1 MKRQRAVFWVLKGA
15 AALAATMVTAFL
27 LFAWLGHPKFSTD
40 NIFIRPA
47 GKGVFKMTDIP
58 RGRAHTP
65 QEIDQFAGKL
75 LAEMTLTEK
84 VHQMSGDTG
93 LWELAKLVTVEKLK
107 YNDSP
112 ILAGRNPRLGIP
124 PVAFSDGPRG
134 VVLHHSTCFPV
145 AMARGASWDLDL
157 ERRVGDAMGQEI
169 RAQGGNFYGGLCMNL
184 LRHPGWGRAQETFGE
199 DPYLLGEMAVA
210 TLQGVQRHNVM
221 ACAKHYAM
229 NSIEMLRTKLNVNTG
244 ERTLREVYLP
254 HFKRAVDGGVAAVMS
269 SYNRVRGDYAGENA
283 YLLRTVL
290 KEEWGFQGFVMSDFF
305 AGIYDGNK
313 AAKAGLDLEM
323 PAAISYGKAL
333 IAAVERGAV
342 PLAFIDDSVLR
353 LLRRKIEY
361 STRPDV
367 MRYDAS
373 LVASKPHIELAR
385 EAAEK
390 SMVLLKNEG
399 NLLPLDKS
407 RVRTLAVIGRLA
419 DMENTGD
426 HGSSRVYPPYV
437 VTPLQGLRRYLGA
450 NTQVSYEPG
459 ADLGRARHLARTADA
474 VLIVAGY
481 DFRDEGEYIP
491 EFPNPADR
499 GGDRKNL
506 HLRPEDVKLIQDV
519 APDNARTIVVLVG
532 GGAMLMEE
540 WKDKVNSILMAWY
553 SGMEGGT
560 ALARILF
567 GEINPSGKLTV
578 TLAKDP
584 SQLPPFDP
592 PYQGSVEYGYYHGYT
607 LAEKKGYE
615 PSFPFGYG
623 LSYTSFQYSN
633 LKLAT
638 TQMAPDGELAVSVD
652 VADTGSR
659 SGEEVVQ
666 LYVGFPNAKV
676 DRPVKLLRG
685 FARVALSPGQK
696 KTVAFTVHA
705 RDLAYYDPETS
716 TWRVEPVE
724 HQVLAGGSS
733 RAADLLQG
741 SFRITAPPHSG
752 SGEAQPLVAAK

>member
-1 MKRQRAVFWVLKGA
+1 MELQRAVVRTVKVLSLVA
-15 AALAATMVTAFL
+15 RLVR
-27 LFAWLGHPKFSTD
+27 PKFSTD
-40 NIFIRPA
+40 NNFIRPA
-47 GKGVFKMTDIP
+47 GRGVFKLTDIP
-58 RGRAHTP
+58 RGRVLTS
-65 QEIDQFAGKL
+65 QEIDQYAAKL

-84 VHQMSGDTG
+84 VHQMSGDSG
-93 LWELAKLVTVEKLK
+93 LWEFAKLLTIERMK
-107 YNDSP
+107 YNQSP

-134 VVLHHSTCFPV
+134 VVMHHSTCFPA

-157 ERRVGDAMGQEI
+157 ERRVADAIGQEI
-169 RAQGGNFYGGLCMNL
+169 RAQGGNFYGGVCINL

-199 DPYLLGEMAVA
+199 DPFLLGEMAVA
-210 TLQGVQRHNVM
+210 TLEGVQRHNVM

-229 NSIEMLRTKLNVNTG
+229 NSIEMLRTKLNVDAS

-283 YLLRTVL
+283 YLLSNIL
-290 KEEWGFQGFVMSDFF
+290 KAEWGFRGFVMSDFF
-305 AGIYDGNK
+305 NGLYDGNK

-323 PAAISYGKAL
+323 PAAIRYGKTL
-333 IAAVERGAV
+333 IRAVESGAV
-342 PLAFIDDSVLR
+342 PREVVDDSVLR

-361 STRPDV
+361 STRPDA
-367 MRYDAS
+367 MRYDTT

-407 RVRTLAVIGRLA
+407 RIGTLAVFGRLA
-419 DMENTGD
+419 DVENTGD
-426 HGSSRVYPPYV
+426 HGSSRVHPPYT
-437 VTPLQGLRRYLGA
+437 VTPFEGLRRYLGA
-450 NTQVSYEPG
+450 GTQVSYEPG
-459 ADLGRARHLARTADA
+459 ADLGRARQLAKTADA
-474 VLIVAGY
+474 VVIVAGC
-481 DFRDEGEYIP
+481 DFHDEGEYIP

-506 HLRPEDVKLIQDV
+506 HLRPEDLKLIQDV
-519 APDNARTIVVLVG
+519 APENARTIVVLT
-532 GGAMLMEE
+532 GGAILLEE
-540 WKDKVNSILMAWY
+540 WKDRVNSILMAWY

-567 GEINPSGKLTV
+567 GDVNPSGKLTV
-578 TLAKDP
+578 TFAKDP

-592 PYQGSVEYGYYHGYT
+592 PYEGSVDYGYYHGYT
-607 LAEKKGYE
+607 LAEKQGYE

-633 LKLAT
+633 LKLAA
-638 TQMAPDGELAVSVD
+638 TQIAPDGELAVSVD
-652 VADTGSR
+652 VTNNGPR

-685 FARVALSPGQK
+685 FARTALSPGEK
-696 KTVAFTVHA
+696 KTVAFTVRA

-716 TWRVEPVE
+716 AWRVEPVE
-724 HQVLAGGSS
+724 HQVLIGGSS
-733 RAADLLQG
+733 RAADLLQA
-741 SFRITAPPHSG
+741 SFRI
-752 SGEAQPLVAAK
+752 AAGR

>member
-1 MKRQRAVFWVLKGA
+1 MI
-15 AALAATMVTAFL
+15 AALVAVVVTALL

-47 GKGVFKMTDIP
+47 GKGVFKMSDIP
-58 RGRAHTP
+58 RGRALTSP
-65 QEIDQFAGKL
+65 EIDQYAGKL
-75 LAEMTLTEK
+75 LAEMTLREK
-84 VHQMSGDTG
+84 VDQMSGDTG
-93 LWELAKLVTVEKLK
+93 WWEMAKLVVVDRLK

-112 ILAGRNPRLGIP
+112 VLAGRNPRLEIP

-134 VVLHHSTCFPV
+134 VALHHSTCFPV
-145 AMARGASWDLDL
+145 AMARGATWDLDL
-157 ERRVGDAMGQEI
+157 ERRVGDAIGQEI
-169 RAQGGNFYGGLCMNL
+169 RAQGGNFYGGLCINL

-229 NSIEMLRTKLNVNTG
+229 NSIEMVRTKLNVDAS

-254 HFKRAVDGGVAAVMS
+254 HFKRAVDGGVASVMS
-269 SYNRVRGDYAGENA
+269 SYNRVRGDYAGESA
-283 YLLRTVL
+283 WLLRKIL
-290 KEEWGFQGFVMSDFF
+290 KDEWGFRGFVMSDFF
-305 AGIYDGNK
+305 NGLYDGPK

-323 PAAISYGKAL
+323 PAALCYGKKL
-333 IAAVERGAV
+333 IAAVEAGAV
-342 PLAFIDDSVLR
+342 PREVVDDSVLR

-361 STRPDV
+361 ATRPDG
-367 MRYDAS
+367 MPYAAA
-373 LVASKPHIELAR
+373 LVVSKPHIELAR

-390 SMVLLKNEG
+390 SMVLLRNQG

-419 DMENTGD
+419 GEENTGD

-437 VTPLQGLRRYLGA
+437 VTPLQGLRTYLGSA
-450 NTQVSYEPG
+450 QVSYEPG
-459 ADLGRARHLARTADA
+459 ADLARARQLAKTADA
-474 VLIVAGY
+474 VVIVAGY
-481 DFRDEGEYIP
+481 DYHDEGEYIP
-491 EFPNPADR
+491 EMPKRADR

-506 HLRPEDVKLIQDV
+506 HLRPEDVKLIQDL
-519 APDNARTIVVLVG
+519 APDNPRTIVVLNG
-532 GGAMLMEE
+532 GSAILMEE
-540 WKDKVNSILMAWY
+540 WKDMVGSILMAWY
-553 SGMEGGT
+553 PGMEGGT

-567 GEINPSGKLTV
+567 GDVNPSGKLTV
-578 TLAKDP
+578 TFAKDP

-607 LAEKKGYE
+607 LAEKQGYE

-633 LKLAT
+633 LKLAAT
-638 TQMAPDGELAVSVD
+638 LIAPDGELAVSAD
-652 VADTGSR
+652 VTNTGPR

-685 FARVALSPGQK
+685 FARIALSPNEK
-696 KTVAFTVHA
+696 KTVAFTVRA
-705 RDLAYYDPETS
+705 RDLAYYDPES
-716 TWRVEPVE
+716 SAWRVEPVE
-724 HQVLAGGSS
+724 HHVLVGGSS
-733 RAADLLQG
+733 RTADLLEA
-741 SFRITAPPHSG
+741 SFGIAAGREAP
-752 SGEAQPLVAAK
+752 

>member
-1 MKRQRAVFWVLKGA
+1 MKFKRAVLWVLKGL
-15 AALAATMVTAFL
+15 AALITVVVTAFL

-40 NIFIRPA
+40 NVFIRPA
-47 GKGVFKMTDIP
+47 GKDVFKMSDIP
-58 RGRAHTP
+58 RGRELTS
-65 QEIDQFAGKL
+65 QEIDQYAAKL

-93 LWELAKLVTVEKLK
+93 LWELAKLVTVERLK
-107 YNDSP
+107 YNDVP
-112 ILAGRNPRLGIP
+112 ILAGRNPRLEIP

-157 ERRVGDAMGQEI
+157 ERRVGDAIGQEI
-169 RAQGGNFYGGLCMNL
+169 RAQGGNFYGGVCINL

-229 NSIEMLRTKLNVNTG
+229 NSIEMVRTKLNVNVS

-254 HFKRAVDGGVAAVMS
+254 HFKRAVDGGVASVMS

-283 YLLRTVL
+283 TLLRKIL
-290 KEEWGFQGFVMSDFF
+290 KDEWGFRGFVMSDFF
-305 AGIYDGNK
+305 AGLYDGPK

-323 PAAISYGKAL
+323 PAALCYGKKL
-333 IAAVERGAV
+333 IAAVESGAV
-342 PLAFIDDSVLR
+342 PREVVDDSVLR

-367 MRYDAS
+367 MPYDTT
-373 LVASKPHIELAR
+373 LVASKPHRELAR
-385 EAAEK
+385 EAAGK
-390 SMVLLKNEG
+390 SMVLLRNQG

-407 RVRTLAVIGRLA
+407 RIKTLAVIGRLA
-419 DMENTGD
+419 AEENIGD

-437 VTPLQGLRRYLGA
+437 ITPLQGLRTYLDSGA
-450 NTQVSYEPG
+450 QVSYESG
-459 ADLGRARHLARTADA
+459 ADLARARQLAKTADA
-474 VLIVAGY
+474 VVIVAGL

-491 EFPNPADR
+491 EMPNPADR

-506 HLRPEDVKLIQDV
+506 HLRPEDVKLIQDL
-519 APDNARTIVVLVG
+519 APDNPRTIVVLTG
-532 GGAMLMEE
+532 GSAILMEE
-540 WKDKVNSILMAWY
+540 WKDKVNAILMAWY
-553 SGMEGGT
+553 PGMEGGT

-567 GEINPSGKLTV
+567 GDVNPSGKLTV
-578 TLAKDP
+578 TFAKDA

-607 LAEKKGYE
+607 LAEKQGYE
-615 PSFPFGYG
+615 PSFPFGFG

-633 LKLAT
+633 LKLAA
-638 TQMAPDGELAVSVD
+638 TQIAPDGELAVSAD
-652 VADTGSR
+652 VTNTGTR

-666 LYVGFPNAKV
+666 LYVGFPKAKV

-685 FARVALSPGQK
+685 FVRISLSPGEK
-696 KTVAFTVHA
+696 KTVAFTVRA
-705 RDLAYYDPETS
+705 KDLAWYDPDS
-716 TWRVEPVE
+716 SAWRVEPVE
-724 HQVLAGGSS
+724 HQVLVGSSS
-733 RAADLLQG
+733 RAADLLQAT
-741 SFRITAPPHSG
+741 FRIVPG
-752 SGEAQPLVAAK
+752 R

>member
-1 MKRQRAVFWVLKGA
+1 MRLKR
-15 AALAATMVTAFL
+15 AALRVLRWFGALVATLVTAFL
-27 LFAWLGHPKFSTD
+27 LFAWFGHPKFSTD

-47 GKGVFKMTDIP
+47 GKGVFKMTGIP
-58 RGRAHTP
+58 RGRVLTP
-65 QEIDQFAGKL
+65 QEIDQYAGKL

-93 LWELAKLVTVEKLK
+93 WWEMAKLVVVERLK

-124 PVAFSDGPRG
+124 PVAFSDGARG
-134 VVLHHSTCFPV
+134 VIMHHSTCFPV

-157 ERRVGDAMGQEI
+157 ERRVGDAIGQEI
-169 RAQGGNFYGGLCMNL
+169 RAQDGNFYGGLCINL

-210 TLQGVQRHNVM
+210 TLEGVQRHNVM

-229 NSIEMLRTKLNVNTG
+229 NSIEMVRTKLNVNAD

-269 SYNRVRGDYAGENA
+269 SYNRVRGDYAGESA
-283 YLLRTVL
+283 YLLRKVL
-290 KEEWGFQGFVMSDFF
+290 KQEWGFRGFVMSDFF
-305 AGIYDGNK
+305 AGVWDGPK
-313 AAKAGLDLEM
+313 AARAGLDLEM
-323 PAAISYGKAL
+323 PAAIRYGKSL
-333 IAAVERGAV
+333 IAAVESGAV
-342 PLAFIDDSVLR
+342 PSEFIDDAVLR
-353 LLRRKIEY
+353 LLRRKVEY
-361 STRPDV
+361 TTRPDV

-373 LVASKPHIELAR
+373 LVASQPHIALAR

-399 NLLPLDKS
+399 GLLPLDKS
-407 RVRTLAVIGRLA
+407 RIRTLAVIGRLA
-419 DMENTGD
+419 DVENTGD

-459 ADLGRARHLARTADA
+459 ADLARARQLARTADA
-474 VLIVAGY
+474 VVIVAGC

-491 EFPNPADR
+491 ATPNRADW

-506 HLRPEDVKLIQDV
+506 HLRPEDAKLIQDV
-519 APDNARTIVVLVG
+519 APYNPRTIVVLTG
-532 GGAMLMEE
+532 GGAILMDP
-540 WKDKVNSILMAWY
+540 WKDKVNAILMAWY
-553 SGMEGGT
+553 PGMEGGT

-567 GEINPSGKLTV
+567 GDVNPSGKLTV
-578 TLAKDP
+578 TFPKDA

-592 PYQGSVEYGYYHGYT
+592 PYVGSVDYGYYHGYT
-607 LAEKKGYE
+607 LAEKMGYE

-623 LSYTSFQYSN
+623 LSYTSFRYSN
-633 LKLAT
+633 LKLAAA
-638 TQMAPDGELAVSVD
+638 QIAPDGELAVSVD
-652 VADTGSR
+652 VTNTGVR

-685 FARVALSPGQK
+685 FARVSLAPGEK
-696 KTVAFTVHA
+696 KTAVFTVRA
-705 RDLAYYDPETS
+705 RDLAWYDPES
-716 TWRVEPVE
+716 SVWRVEPVE
-724 HQVLAGGSS
+724 HLVLVGASS
-733 RAADLLQG
+733 RTADLLQA
-741 SFRITAPPHSG
+741 SFRIA
-752 SGEAQPLVAAK
+752 AQAHRGPLR